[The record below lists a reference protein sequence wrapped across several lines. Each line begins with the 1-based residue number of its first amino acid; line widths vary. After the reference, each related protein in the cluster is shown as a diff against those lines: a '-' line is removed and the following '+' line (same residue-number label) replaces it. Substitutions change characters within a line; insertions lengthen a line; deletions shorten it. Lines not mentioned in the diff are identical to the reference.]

1 MNNKKDNNKRI
12 FRAMIPLLIFLS
24 LITLLYNGLGNNTRL
39 LPSALIDKPIP
50 QFSVRSLMTAQIID
64 NNTLKGQM
72 YLLNVWASWCPSCR
86 VEHPM
91 ITEFARQ
98 NIIPVYGLNY
108 KDEDTV
114 AKQWLKQFGN
124 PYKDILVDTDGLVGI
139 DFGVYGAPET
149 FLIDAQGIIR
159 HKIVGELNPQNI
171 QNELLPLIEKFK

>member
-1 MNNKKDNNKRI
+1 MNHKKSQIIK
-12 FRAMIPLLIFLS
+12 ALIPLLIFLA
-24 LITLLYNGLGNNTRL
+24 LVILLFSGLGKNTRI
-39 LPSALIDKPIP
+39 LPSVKIDKPAP
-50 QFSVRSLMTAQIID
+50 AFSVPSLMTGQTIT
-64 NNTLKGQM
+64 NETLKGQM

-108 KDEDTV
+108 KDEMPA
-114 AKQWLKQFGN
+114 AKAWLNQFGN
-124 PYKDILVDTDGLVGI
+124 PYKDILIDEQGLVGI

-159 HKIVGELNPQNI
+159 HKIIGELTPINI
-171 QNELLPLIEKFK
+171 QNELMPLITKYKM